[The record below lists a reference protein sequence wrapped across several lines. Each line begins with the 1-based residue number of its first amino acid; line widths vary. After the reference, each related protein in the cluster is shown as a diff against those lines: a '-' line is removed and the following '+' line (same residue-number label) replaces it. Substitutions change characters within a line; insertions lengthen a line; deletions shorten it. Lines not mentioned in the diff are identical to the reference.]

1 MTLCTIAII
10 GLIEVVS
17 FFSNNEATL
26 IAGISALLG
35 GGAAV
40 WTAYNTMRSRHS
52 NDTTMIVNNA
62 LGLIAALQAE
72 IVRLNNENATQRAD
86 IDSLTK
92 ENGEKNDA
100 IIHLFDR
107 IDRLEKR
114 GKTDGKQ
121 IS

>member
-1 MTLCTIAII
+1 M
-10 GLIEVVS
+10 VS